1 MRMGAISVHN
11 MFQDKEETSA
21 DTVIIEFSQLV
32 VLTINLD
39 NVAPMEDNVNYYHAI
54 VDGD

>member
-1 MRMGAISVHN
+1 MLFLHN
-11 MFQDKEETSA
+11 MFHDKDDTSA
-21 DTVIIEFSQLV
+21 DTVLLEVSQLV

-39 NVAPMEDNVNYYHAI
+39 NVAPMEDNVNYYYAI